1 MLQFTASPTE
11 GSSAAMGFC
20 PSVDIV
26 KYSCFDAFNTGGCMR
41 ERPTHPES
49 SLSLSPSQ
57 PLFIWISGFS
67 LRVEGAS
74 LQSFPTIG
82 YLRSARTAQRGLYMF
97 MFTMGACDIRWPSFF
112 CSANIFS
119 LDTIVIEVQLLL
131 IQIPVTGL
139 PAFDSGIRRL
149 ETF

>member
-20 PSVDIV
+20 PLVDIV

-41 ERPTHPES
+41 ERPTHPEV
-49 SLSLSPSQ
+49 SLSLS
-57 PLFIWISGFS
+57 ISISIYLDFRIFTAS
-67 LRVEGAS
+67 RGAS

-97 MFTMGACDIRWPSFF
+97 MFTMGACDIRWPSLF

-119 LDTIVIEVQLLL
+119 LDNIVIEVQLLL